1 MVKFGIIFLYNLTN
15 HEKNKYKNTIAFKTY
30 FLLANEL
37 ICNTIYFDITYGNS
51 IPLRMSVTIMRLY
64 VFLPH
69 YSLICNH
76 ITENSLDKK

>member
-51 IPLRMSVTIMRLY
+51 IPLRDVSDSHA
-64 VFLPH
+64 P
-69 YSLICNH
+69 ICFPPTLFVN
-76 ITENSLDKK
+76 L